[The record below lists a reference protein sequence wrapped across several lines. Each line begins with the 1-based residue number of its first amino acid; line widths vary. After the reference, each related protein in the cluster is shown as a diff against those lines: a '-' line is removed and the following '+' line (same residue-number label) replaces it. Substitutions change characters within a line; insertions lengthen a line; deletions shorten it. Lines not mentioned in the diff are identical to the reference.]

1 MGNNSLRIT
10 SGSVSDRGLSEKR
23 PENEDSFL
31 ELGASGI
38 FAVADGVGG
47 AQAGEVASQMAVEI
61 LGEAFNNIGVG
72 SDAETVMRTAFE
84 RANAAIFHMA
94 QDLPQLSNMAT
105 TVVALH
111 LAENIATIGHVG
123 DSRLY
128 RVDADGELHR
138 ETADHSVVAEEV
150 RSGRMT
156 EEQAATHPSRNI
168 ISRALGAEATVEADF
183 RTILVEPGSA
193 FLICSDG
200 ITRHVED
207 GEIKGVLN
215 FGGSPADICDYL
227 KRLCFERGAEDN
239 LTAVVV
245 KVAQSDASK
254 EVSVGSSSVE
264 QAVASVRE
272 PLMTQPDK
280 QSDDSVLE
288 LDTKPLT
295 LPSDSSLGPIVPV
308 LPISG
313 PGGSQ
318 KSVPAIETAEPE
330 RVTTQAADFEMFG
343 EKITGD
349 RPASVEIRP
358 AGWAL
363 PAVVSL
369 VIGSLIGLGAYH
381 YLLRP
386 EISTVQN
393 PALSEMRS
401 SNIPLNAFE
410 DNRRNVDADPAAYAL
425 RVGPIAQDAEDFY
438 LLGRAFLLTGK
449 YPEARSAFLEA
460 RELLPEAD
468 PVNAKVLASD
478 IALGLAVI
486 TDTTIRSILETEL
499 RGATARPMS
508 SNSNR

>member
-1 MGNNSLRIT
+1 MENNSLRIT
-10 SGSVSDRGLSEKR
+10 SSSVSDRGLSEKR

-31 ELGASGI
+31 ELGPSGI
-38 FAVADGVGG
+38 YAVADGVGG

-61 LGEAFNNIGVG
+61 LAEAFNNLGVG

-128 RVDADGELHR
+128 RVDADGEMHR

-156 EEQAATHPSRNI
+156 EEQAASHPSRNI
-168 ISRALGAEATVEADF
+168 ISRALGAEETVQPDF
-183 RTILVEPGSA
+183 RTIMLEPGSA

-207 GEIKGVLN
+207 GEINGVLN

-239 LTAVVV
+239 LTAVVI
-245 KVAQSDASK
+245 KVARSDRSK
-254 EVSVGSSSVE
+254 AATVDGPSEE
-264 QAVASVRE
+264 QTVAGVRE
-272 PLMTQPDK
+272 PSRTQPATDT
-280 QSDDSVLE
+280 DESVLE
-288 LDTKPLT
+288 LDTQPFNS
-295 LPSDSSLGPIVPV
+295 PHDSSLLPVVPA
-308 LPISG
+308 LPISESV
-313 PGGSQ
+313 GS
-318 KSVPAIETAEPE
+318 KDLDPASETAELE
-330 RVTTQAADFEMFG
+330 RARSQAADFEMFG
-343 EKITGD
+343 EKIKGVTANAVER
-349 RPASVEIRP
+349 RPPGRVMP
-358 AGWAL
+358 AL
-363 PAVVSL
+363 VSL
-369 VIGSLIGLGAYH
+369 IIGSLIGLGIYH

-386 EISTVQN
+386 EPSAVQN
-393 PALSEMRS
+393 PSLSEMRS
-401 SNIPLNAFE
+401 GSIPLTAFE
-410 DNRRNVDADPAAYAL
+410 DNRRNVDADPSAYVL

-438 LLGRAFLLTGK
+438 LLGRGFLLAGK
-449 YPEARSAFLEA
+449 YPESNAAFVEA
-460 RELLPEAD
+460 RRRLPEAD

-478 IALGLAVI
+478 IAVGLAV
-486 TDTTIRSILETEL
+486 TNDTTIRSMLETEL
-499 RGATARPMS
+499 RGTADRPVNPS
-508 SNSNR
+508 PRR